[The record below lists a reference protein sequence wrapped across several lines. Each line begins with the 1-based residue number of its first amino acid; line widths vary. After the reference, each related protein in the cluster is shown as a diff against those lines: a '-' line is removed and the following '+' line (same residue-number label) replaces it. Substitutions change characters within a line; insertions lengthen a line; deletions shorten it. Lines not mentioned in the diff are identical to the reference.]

1 MIRLIS
7 FRRDS
12 YFFQRHAQKSDRM
25 PKHSVSHQ
33 LPWIF
38 AALQSIWS
46 DPSRDKNWTIN
57 VLHVKSPIKAIVIT
71 IVSLSPPFCEIEIIN
86 VFQPFKPSGTPDQ
99 LKELGLSIRFPLEL
113 FNVQSHIH
121 SQNTEQTP
129 TLLRNVVN
137 VNSRLNA
144 KLLQIMSIL
153 LMRVVSMQ

>member
-7 FRRDS
+7 FGRDS

-86 VFQPFKPSGTPDQ
+86 VFQPLKVTPD
-99 LKELGLSIRFPLEL
+99 LWLTMELWLPMRFPLEL

-121 SQNTEQTP
+121 SQNTEQGR

-137 VNSRLNA
+137 VHRRLDA
-144 KLLQIMSIL
+144 KMLQLEPIIIIL
-153 LMRVVSMQ
+153 LVLM